1 VTTRTDQVHTPD
13 GAYDLPLWHPTTGHG
28 PGIVL
33 IQEIFGLDDYLT
45 TVAEDLAALGY
56 VVAVPDLFWR
66 QTPHWSSAH
75 DQAGLTA
82 SLDLAGRFDPARGET
97 DVIAALTHLRALPE
111 VTGRAGVLGFC
122 LGGSLAYAAAA
133 HSDPDAAV
141 SFYGSAVP
149 DATADLA
156 HVTCPIQFHF
166 GGQDPYITRD
176 AVRKVE
182 TAVADHP
189 GAEIHVQEHAGHA
202 FHNHAAPMFHHP
214 DAAAAAWTLTTA
226 FLARALPV
234 T

>member
-1 VTTRTDQVHTPD
+1 MTTRTDRVHTTD
-13 GAYDLPLWHPTTGHG
+13 GAFDLPLWHPTTGHG
-28 PGIVL
+28 PGLLL

-45 TVAEDLAALGY
+45 TVAENLAALGY

-66 QTPHWSSAH
+66 ATPNWSSGH

-82 SLDLAGRFDPARGET
+82 SMALMTRFDPARGEA
-97 DVIAALTHLRALPE
+97 DVITALTHLRTLPE
-111 VTGRAGVLGFC
+111 VTGPTGVLGFC
-122 LGGSLAYAAAA
+122 LGGSLAFAAAA
-133 HSDPDAAV
+133 HSDPAVAV
-141 SFYGSAVP
+141 SFYGSTVP
-149 DATADLA
+149 ETVADLA
-156 HVTCPIQFHF
+156 QVTCPVQFHF

-182 TAVADHP
+182 AAVADHP

-214 DAAAAAWTLTTA
+214 EAAAAAWTLTTE
-226 FLARALPV
+226 FLARELPV